1 MLDEGTRN
9 IFANAMDMA
18 TCQHS
23 WIVFFLMVGVIL
35 FKIVSGIITNPLS
48 ALHELKNERIGI
60 MKNKYAMPLFGA
72 PPFITQRSAPSRVAG
87 STTTSTRSVSSPKQD
102 LFDHG
107 LTLGFKVW
115 LAVPGAA
122 FEEHGMTWDETATHA
137 ALSLPMTPAMRKSLK
152 CAFKQSPE
160 DPTTSRVIMLQWAGG
175 QLVLPLSDLIRCK
188 EMDPARVTGG
198 FLRLPMKKVTPGKWG
213 SLVAVTDAAALN
225 SAAAAASTKPAKPAA
240 ETDEA
245 SAEQQLAAVE
255 DVVAEIEH
263 MTPAPAPAG
272 ETGEAEPPAGSESP
286 SPDGVA
292 HFDFDESLGCFSG
305 DRHAPYQIKVPDLA
319 RSNLGVHAWKD
330 GKEEKEKEHNGGCL
344 RRRAAAHSDRNNQ
357 SRK

>member
-35 FKIVSGIITNPLS
+35 FKIVSGIITNPFS

-213 SLVAVTDAAALN
+213 SLVADAAVLN
-225 SAAAAASTKPAKPAA
+225 SAAAAAPAKPQKA
-240 ETDEA
+240 
-245 SAEQQLAAVE
+245 
-255 DVVAEIEH
+255 
-263 MTPAPAPAG
+263 
-272 ETGEAEPPAGSESP
+272 
-286 SPDGVA
+286 
-292 HFDFDESLGCFSG
+292 
-305 DRHAPYQIKVPDLA
+305 PDLA
-319 RSNLGVHAWKD
+319 RPNLGKRSTM
-330 GKEEKEKEHNGGCL
+330 
-344 RRRAAAHSDRNNQ
+344 RRRRSTRSTTAAPPAAPE
-357 SRK
+357 